1 MRLADLCSS
10 VVSFCAVDAAP
21 DFRCFTGTAGVKAA
35 VAYSI
40 PTLIVIGIALP
51 CFASATPADSLIQ
64 EGIQLYRMR
73 TLPQAV
79 ATLRRALQAHPASLE
94 ARIYLARALV
104 QEDRVPEALREVRIL
119 LERFPADPE
128 AEFQAGRL
136 LQELAG
142 SRFARLQR
150 LAPDSSE
157 THELLGKYYEAQGRP
172 QEALTE
178 YRLALERNP
187 EGRGLH
193 FFTGNVYWKL
203 RKFDDA
209 LRELQSEL
217 ALNPSHTLANHR
229 VGNIYVSRREA
240 REAIPYL
247 QRALAGDSSFLEAH
261 RDLGRAFRLL
271 ERWEE
276 ALREFQYV
284 AERRPEDDTIHF
296 QLAGVYKAS
305 GDAKRATAELEIH
318 ERVSRKRLE
327 AARQK

>member
-1 MRLADLCSS
+1 
-10 VVSFCAVDAAP
+10 
-21 DFRCFTGTAGVKAA
+21 
-35 VAYSI
+35 VARRI
-40 PTLIVIGIALP
+40 LTLIVISITLP
-51 CFASATPADSLIQ
+51 CFASDSSKPADSLVQ
-64 EGIQLYRMR
+64 EGIRLYRMR
-73 TLPQAV
+73 SLSEAV
-79 ATLRRALQAHPASLE
+79 ATLRRALQANPTSLE
-94 ARIYLARALV
+94 ARIYLARALI

-128 AEFQAGRL
+128 AQFQAGRL
-136 LQELAG
+136 LHGLAG

-150 LAPDSSE
+150 LAPDSAE
-157 THELLGKYYEAQGRP
+157 THELLGKYYEAQGRL

-217 ALNPSHTLANHR
+217 VLNPSHTLANHR

-240 REAIPYL
+240 GEAIPYL
-247 QRALAGDSSFLEAH
+247 QRALGGDSSFLEAH

-271 ERWEE
+271 EVWKD
-276 ALREFQYV
+276 ALREFQFV
-284 AERRPEDDTIHF
+284 AERRPEDDTIHA
-296 QLAGVYKAS
+296 QLAAVYKAL
-305 GDAKRATAELEIH
+305 GDEKRATAELEIH
-318 ERVSRKRLE
+318 ERISQKRLE